1 MRTAIAG
8 LVLAAVAAIAAPA
21 HAEPTD
27 ITVRVLARDAKFI
40 GTSMGGVRVTIS
52 DAETGEVLA
61 QGLTEGGTGD
71 TGIIMNE
78 PRTRGGALS
87 TEGAADFRAT
97 VDLDRPRR
105 LKVTAEG
112 PLEFPGSA
120 NTVTAT
126 QWVVPG
132 RHLAAGD
139 GWVLEMPGLVVN
151 VHDLPDSVRAGEP
164 LDLRATVE
172 MMCGCPLTPGGLW
185 DADEFVVRAEAVRHK
200 KTQASTDLGYAGEAS
215 EFSGTLVL
223 DEPGTWYLRV
233 WAWQERTGNTGVAER
248 SIEVAE

>member
-1 MRTAIAG
+1 MRMLAAA
-8 LVLAAVAAIAAPA
+8 LVLAALAAPV

-40 GTSMGGVRVTIS
+40 GSSMGGAQVTIS

-71 TGIIMNE
+71 TDRIMKT
-78 PRTRGGALS
+78 PRARGGMLS
-87 TEGAADFRAT
+87 TEGAAAFRAT

-105 LKVTAEG
+105 LQVTAQG
-112 PLEFPGSA
+112 PVEFPGSA

-132 RHLAAGD
+132 RDLSAGD

-151 VHDLPDSVRAGEP
+151 LHDLPENVTVGQAV
-164 LDLRATVE
+164 DLRATVE

-185 DADEFVVRAEAVRHK
+185 DADRMVVRAEAIHHRRTRV
-200 KTQASTDLGYAGEAS
+200 ASELGYAGEAS
-215 EFSGTLVL
+215 EFATKLVL
-223 DEPGTWYLRV
+223 DEPGTWRLLV
-233 WAWQERTGNTGVAER
+233 WAWQEDTGNTGLAER
-248 SIEVAE
+248 QIEVAE